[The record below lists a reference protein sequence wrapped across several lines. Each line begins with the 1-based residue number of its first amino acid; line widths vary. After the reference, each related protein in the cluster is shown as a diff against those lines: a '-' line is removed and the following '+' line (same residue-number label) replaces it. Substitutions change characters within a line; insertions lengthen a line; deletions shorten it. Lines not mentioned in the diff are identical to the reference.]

1 MIIRINTFLQK
12 LLTTSTSYKLGLRN
26 FLHCAW
32 PRRDWLHSPWLKRKL
47 SNVYLSILAY
57 MCVCVH
63 VCFACVGVYVFMCA
77 IFVTISVAQP
87 SPERPKRKT
96 LLLNFS
102 AFGALKFICSTTTW
116 QIVYQCHFHSM
127 SIKRLQC
134 NLFFIPSAEKLP
146 N

>member
-57 MCVCVH
+57 MYVCLH
-63 VCFACVGVYVFMCA
+63 VCFACVGVYVCIYVRNFRHNFRRTA
-77 IFVTISVAQP
+77 VA
-87 SPERPKRKT
+87 RTPKT
-96 LLLNFS
+96 ENF
-102 AFGALKFICSTTTW
+102 AFELFGIRCS
-116 QIVYQCHFHSM
+116 
-127 SIKRLQC
+127 
-134 NLFFIPSAEKLP
+134 
-146 N
+146 